1 MIRILVIGPS
11 IERTKGG
18 MATVIRDALALN
30 QQRPEVE
37 LTHLVSHVEG
47 SVAERIMVTAKSLW
61 YTLRHRNKFDLA
73 HIHVASKGSFYRK
86 SLFVHLCRLLGKPVV
101 LHVHGADFDSFY
113 FAAASM
119 LRRYIR
125 HTFRVAAQVFVLSVF
140 WRNFFQQ
147 HITKG
152 NVQIVHNGVDVAA
165 FSTCISAV
173 PDYNNFLFLGRLG
186 KRKGVY
192 DLLQAIEMI
201 VAAMPTSP
209 MHFWLAGD
217 GEINAVIE
225 EVRRRNLG
233 AFVTVVGWIDG
244 QQKLQYLKQADT
256 MLLPSYDEGLPM
268 SILEAMACGK
278 VIISTFVG
286 GIPDLIINGEH
297 GFLIQPGDVNAL
309 AKAIRNVHE
318 QKERMRVI
326 SAKNIDRIREHYD
339 LNKINLQILETY
351 QRMTRK

>member
-1 MIRILVIGPS
+1 
-11 IERTKGG
+11 

-30 QQRPEVE
+30 RHHPEVA

-47 SVAERIMVTAKSLW
+47 SVAERLMVTVKSLW
-61 YTLRHRNKFDLA
+61 YTLRQRKAFDIA

-86 SLFVHLCRLLGKPVV
+86 SLFVHLCRLLGQPVI

-113 FAAASM
+113 FKSAPL

-125 HTFRVAAQVFVLSVF
+125 YTFRAAARIFVLSAF
-140 WRNFFQQ
+140 WRDFFQQ
-147 HITKG
+147 HVASGT
-152 NVQIVHNGVDVAA
+152 VRIVHNGVDVAA
-165 FSTCISAV
+165 FAECISVA
-173 PDYNNFLFLGRLG
+173 PAFNNFLFLGRLG

-192 DLLQAIEMI
+192 DLLQAIERI
-201 VAAMPTSP
+201 VAGNPAST

-217 GEINAVIE
+217 GEIEAVKE
-225 EVRRRNLG
+225 EIKRRNLG
-233 AFVTVVGWIDG
+233 DHITVVGWIDG
-244 QQKLQYLKQADT
+244 GQKLQYLKQSDT

-286 GIPDLIINGEH
+286 GIPDLVIQGEN
-297 GFLIQPGDVNAL
+297 GFLIQPGDVPAL
-309 AKAIRNVHE
+309 AQAIMEVNH
-318 QKERMRVI
+318 QKEAMRLV
-326 SAKNIDRIREHYD
+326 SEKNIERIRAHYD

-351 QRMTRK
+351 GQLYRK